1 MLPLQQAYEV
11 KESILEYI
19 RTSYNFK
26 EDAVQKAFY
35 DFIEDPNK
43 GMIKGPYVSL
53 KAPFVSAPAGYSIP
67 LDIKPGFPPYRHQVQ
82 AFDQL
87 TLQNGHK
94 PENTLI
100 TTGTGSGKT
109 ECFLFP
115 VLDYCYQHIGEKG
128 IKVII
133 LYPMNALATDQA
145 KRLAELIYK
154 NDRLRNKVTAGLFI
168 GKGTDKKEF
177 RQVMAEDGII
187 ENRDTIVNNPPDILL
202 TNFKMLDYGIMKS
215 ENCTLWEYNVA
226 KPELLKYLVLD
237 ELHTYDGAQGTDVA
251 NLLRRLKLRLGI
263 DRGSICGIG
272 TSATIG
278 DGTES
283 KQLLCDYASD
293 IFGEKFL
300 PEHVIEE
307 HRIPSS
313 ELFVDEEDETFPSV
327 GALNRLAMQ
336 ANETHDDYIR
346 RQMTLWQCDNSGD
359 KKEVA
364 IKLGKTLSSFKI
376 VRDIFR
382 ICEEDDNKIVL
393 CSTLMERIARRNPA
407 FAALSDDHRREVL
420 ESLLALIAEAKVRS
434 GSILTP
440 FMPLQVQLWV
450 RELSGIRRVVSPTP
464 QFTWKSDMQ
473 TGGDDTVA
481 LPMYYCRECG
491 ASGWIAA
498 KSEAANKFETDGNLA
513 AQRFMKRETTV
524 WLLNTKEESHIPD
537 NDSNFEIIQ
546 TKIKPDTLDFSDHLE
561 GDNLMQVIACRREEV
576 SQTSKKRSTHWC
588 PECCE
593 NADDLSIVGLGSSSL
608 SSLSMSQL
616 LSSNLDDAPEQ
627 GRKTL
632 TFTNGV
638 QDAAYLASFYMNR
651 EYRFMMR
658 ASIQKVIEVME
669 KDGEEISLSSLY
681 ERFVSYWKE
690 ACGDYRV
697 YLSRFFPYDYVGEID
712 LDKHFVFPDGT
723 YPNEF
728 RDEFNLRIFWEI
740 VTEFGL
746 MTSFGRSLERT
757 HSAATYFKK
766 EDIDKVYDLM
776 KPWLEENLIRTDK
789 EEFEHF
795 MIGFLER
802 SLVHGGIDHP
812 YLEEYRKSLRLI
824 DLNWAG
830 NNKRKHF
837 LNKRFGKRER
847 LPKLLITY
855 QDTRH
860 AATDNTFVI
869 NTGWYFTYY
878 KQCFQLAEDYAP
890 QSNEFY
896 VQLAKV
902 ATETGLFTA
911 VQGSDGENYCI
922 NPEKV
927 YLTAKVKV
935 WQCDSCQ
942 RSLITSVDDP
952 LSEGTCC
959 IGNNCAGHYEKDV
972 PVVSNYYQRIYRRE
986 KTPRIHAHEHTGLL
1000 DRGER
1005 EKVEESFKNNTRL
1018 DSYNALVA
1026 TSTLEM
1032 GIDIGDLNEE
1042 LNVSIPPTVANY
1054 LQRVGRV
1061 GRKSG
1066 AALVLDFARSDP
1078 HDLFF
1083 FEDPMEMM
1091 AGKVST
1097 PGCYLNAKDILRRH
1111 FFAYCLDS
1119 WTADN
1124 TDLHKIPSTIRQ
1136 LHPETAFV
1144 TSPDFFLNRVF
1155 RFVEEHLEELKSAFS
1170 RHYSQ
1175 QTYEEVLIP
1184 MYRLFEDGSFESQ
1197 VRTTFTKLQ
1206 MEYVN
1211 LSQKITAIFADVR
1224 QRNLAP
1230 NDEEY
1235 KELMM
1240 QKSMLHRERVA
1251 IKKKQVLEFMTDEGL
1266 LPNYAFPE
1274 TGVKLSANILDDVPK
1289 GDEGHSI
1296 PGIMEFEIVRSASAG
1311 LKDFAPGNHF
1321 YFNGYRLA
1329 VDGINTADW
1338 QSEGILVKRRFCSK
1352 CDCIETEHDG
1362 HATSCPKCGDTSFGS
1377 ESNTHLFVDLKN
1389 VKSCQHR
1396 RDAVVKD
1403 APEEREHQNYR
1414 STFHFS
1420 FPPQATTVSYSM
1432 KDIPFG
1438 IEFVKDVRILET
1450 NLGEASAND
1459 ARNITIHGQRGVP
1472 SHGFVTC
1479 RYCGKTV
1486 ADPGLVLMEQD
1497 SRKQQ
1502 QKWHYPYCKH
1512 KGKAYQQQSDD
1523 VFEEVY
1529 LSRGFQTEA
1538 IKVLLPVQQID
1549 SAATVA
1555 MFKAG
1560 LALGLKEYFQGNPQ
1574 HIQMRDYA
1582 EYNRMT
1588 DKFDNY
1594 VVMYDTIPGGTGYLA
1609 KLFDKVEFTKVLKIA
1624 LKRLSE
1630 CSCQFEGK
1638 DGCYHC
1644 VLSYENKYTRGQLSR
1659 EKAENLFRRIVDQS
1673 DNWETNN
1680 TSLGT
1685 VAGTGGIEDS
1695 ELEERFI
1702 TLMKEIS
1709 TAMGWIFETVPGF
1722 EFRYYKI
1729 TVSNASGETRTYS
1742 ILPQQQLG
1750 PAMGVEYTTRPDFLF
1765 KCIERSNN
1773 GTVLDVLEVPQI
1785 ALYLDGYTYHGAV
1798 TDHNQVRFFRDFEI
1812 RESIHRSQKY
1822 ISWTM
1827 TWADIDNYNNGEV
1840 DSMYIPETERLQ
1852 VMWNQ
1857 NQNKW
1862 KSCKN
1867 DIERFLFVL
1876 EGIDDSRFMTQTLLY
1891 LTAWSNGQT
1900 KEDWRGYLSFRHEG
1914 DAPEIIGEPYI
1925 NPLAAKN
1932 SAWCKTRIA
1941 ITGPEYRY
1949 NIRLTRVQEALDKDV
1964 WNHFWRLYNL
1974 LNLSKDELYIEELL
1988 DGPASPDIDTIMENY
2003 DSELRGMIEVLLTAH
2018 QEVNPEGGFSL
2029 LSEEGEILAESQLGV
2044 EKLKI
2049 AVDPYGEEARAT
2061 FEEYGYV
2068 ILEMDDIEKL
2078 KAIIA
2083 R

>member
-11 KESILEYI
+11 KESILEFI
-19 RTSYNFK
+19 RTSYHFK

-35 DFIEDPNK
+35 DFIENPER
-43 GMIKGPYVSL
+43 GLIKGPYISL
-53 KAPFVSAPAGYSIP
+53 KAPFVLAPKGRNIP
-67 LDIKPGFPPYRHQVQ
+67 LEIRPKFQPYRHQVQ

-87 TLQNGHK
+87 TLREGHK
-94 PENTLI
+94 AQNTLI

-109 ECFLFP
+109 ECFMFP

-145 KRLAELIYK
+145 KRLAEMIYK
-154 NDRLRNKVTAGLFI
+154 DDNLRNKVTAGLFI

-215 ENCTLWEYNVA
+215 ENSTLWEHNIA
-226 KPELLKYLVLD
+226 NPGLLKYLILD

-278 DGTES
+278 DGSES
-283 KQLLCDYASD
+283 KQLLCEYASD
-293 IFGEKFL
+293 IFGEEFL

-313 ELFVDEEDETFPSV
+313 ELFGEDEDDTFPSV

-336 ANETHDDYIR
+336 SNETHNAYIR
-346 RQMTLWQCDNSGD
+346 RQMMLWQCDDSGD
-359 KKEVA
+359 SKEVA
-364 IKLGKTLSSFKI
+364 IKLGKTLSTFKI

-382 ICEEDDNKIVL
+382 ICEEDDNGIVL
-393 CSTLMERIARRNPA
+393 CSELMERIARRNPS
-407 FAALSDDHRREVL
+407 FAALDDTHRREVL
-420 ESLLALIAEAKVRS
+420 ESLLALIAEAKVQS

-440 FMPLQVQLWV
+440 YMPLQVQLWV
-450 RELSGIRRVVSPTP
+450 RELSGIRRVVAPEP
-464 QFTWKSDMQ
+464 IFTWKSDMQ
-473 TGGDDTVA
+473 TGGDNTVA

-498 KSEAANKFETDGNLA
+498 KAEALNKFETDGASA
-513 AQRFMKRETTV
+513 AERFMKRETTV
-524 WLLNTKEESHIPD
+524 WLLNTKETAHIPD
-537 NDSNFEIIQ
+537 ADNNFQVIQ
-546 TKIKPDTLDFSDHLE
+546 TKIKTDTLDFADHLSAE
-561 GDNLMQVIACRREEV
+561 GLMDIIACRREE
-576 SQTSKKRSTHWC
+576 TSTTTRKRSTHWC

-616 LSSNLDDAPEQ
+616 LSSNLDNAPERD
-627 GRKTL
+627 RKTL

-669 KDGEEISLSSLY
+669 HEGEDITLSSLRD
-681 ERFVSYWKE
+681 RFFKYWRE
-690 ACGDYRV
+690 ECGEYRA
-697 YLSRFFPYDYVGEID
+697 YLERFFPYDYIGEID
-712 LDKHFVFPDGT
+712 LDKHFILSDGT
-723 YPNEF
+723 YPQEF
-728 RDEFNLRIFWEI
+728 MDEFDLRIFWEI
-740 VTEFGL
+740 ISEFGL

-757 HSAATYFKK
+757 HSSATYFKK
-766 EDIDKVYDLM
+766 EDIDAVYEQM
-776 KPWLEENLIRTDK
+776 APWMEENLIRAGK

-802 SLVHGGIDHP
+802 SMIHGGVDHP
-812 YLEEYRKSLRLI
+812 YLEEYRKTLGLA
-824 DLNWAG
+824 DLNWRY
-830 NNKRKHF
+830 KKKHF
-837 LNKRFGKRER
+837 LNRKFPPGRER
-847 LPKLLITY
+847 QPKLLITY
-855 QDTRH
+855 QDARH
-860 AATDNTFVI
+860 TGMDNTFAV
-869 NTGWYFTYY
+869 NTGWYYRYY
-878 KQCFQLAEDYAP
+878 KQCFPLTEDYVP

-896 VQLAKV
+896 QKLVKV
-902 ATETGLFTA
+902 ATATGLLTE
-911 VQGSDGENYCI
+911 VSGRDGENYCI

-927 YLTAKVKV
+927 HLTSKVQV
-935 WQCDSCQ
+935 WQCDTCQ
-942 RSLITSVDDP
+942 RALITSVDDS

-959 IGNNCAGHYEKDV
+959 ISNHCAGHYIKDV
-972 PVVSNYYQRIYRRE
+972 PVTSNYYQRIYRRE

-1005 EKVEESFKNNTRL
+1005 EKVEESFKGSASYR
-1018 DSYNALVA
+1018 SYNALVA

-1066 AALVLDFARSDP
+1066 AALVLDFAKGDP

-1111 FFAYCLDS
+1111 FFAYCIDS
-1119 WTADN
+1119 WTAADPEN
-1124 TDLHKIPSTIRQ
+1124 HRIPATIRQ

-1155 RFVEEHLEELKSAFS
+1155 RFVEDHLDGLKSAFS
-1170 RHYSQ
+1170 RHYSP
-1175 QTYEEVLIP
+1175 QTYEEVLVP
-1184 MYRLFEDGSFESQ
+1184 MYVQFEDGSFESQ

-1206 MEYVN
+1206 TEYVN
-1211 LSQKITAIFADVR
+1211 LSQKITAIFEDVR
-1224 QRNLAP
+1224 NRHLAST
-1230 NDEEY
+1230 DDEY
-1235 KELMM
+1235 KELMT

-1274 TGVKLSANILDDVPK
+1274 TGVKLSASILGDVPK
-1289 GDEGHSI
+1289 GDEGHSLPDI
-1296 PGIMEFEIVRSASAG
+1296 QEFEIVRSASAG

-1321 YFNGYRLA
+1321 YFNGFRLA

-1338 QSEGILVKRRFCSK
+1338 KSEGVLVKRRFCSK
-1352 CDCIETEHDG
+1352 CDCIETDHDG
-1362 HATSCPKCGDTSFGS
+1362 HATTCPKCGDASFAS

-1403 APEEREHQNYR
+1403 APEEREHQTYR
-1414 STFHFS
+1414 STFHFT
-1420 FPPQATTVSYSM
+1420 FPPQATTLSYSM

-1438 IEFVKDVRILET
+1438 IEFVKNVQILET

-1459 ARNITIHGQRGVP
+1459 ARNITIHGIRGVP

-1479 RYCGKTV
+1479 KYCGKTV
-1486 ADPGLVLMEQD
+1486 ADPGLVLLEAD
-1497 SRKQQ
+1497 ANKRRL
-1502 QKWHYPYCKH
+1502 KWHYPYCKH
-1512 KGKAYQQQSDD
+1512 KDKDYQLQPDE

-1574 HIQMRDYA
+1574 HIQMHDYA

-1630 CSCQFEGK
+1630 CTCQFEGK

-1659 EKAENLFRRIVDQS
+1659 EKAEGLFRRIVEQS

-1680 TSLGT
+1680 ASLGT

-1695 ELEERFI
+1695 ELEERFL

-1709 TAMGWIFETVPGF
+1709 LAKGWSFESIPGF
-1722 EFRYYKI
+1722 EFRYYKLSMD
-1729 TVSNASGETRTYS
+1729 TPSGEHRAYH

-1750 PAMGVEYTTRPDFLF
+1750 PAMGVEYTTKPDFLF
-1765 KCIERSNN
+1765 KCIERSHD
-1773 GTVLDVLEVPQI
+1773 GTVLDLFEIPQI
-1785 ALYLDGYTYHGAV
+1785 ALYLDGYTFHGDA
-1798 TDHNQVRFFRDFEI
+1798 TEHNQIRFFRDFEL
-1812 RESIHRSQKY
+1812 REAIHRSGKY
-1822 ISWTM
+1822 ITWTM
-1827 TWADIDNYNNGEV
+1827 TWADIDNYNNGDA
-1840 DSMYIPETERLQ
+1840 DSLFIPDNERLNAI
-1852 VMWNQ
+1852 WDNPA
-1857 NQNKW
+1857 NKW
-1862 KSCKN
+1862 KHYKN
-1867 DIERFLFVL
+1867 DVGRFIYVL
-1876 EGIDDSRFMTQTLLY
+1876 QSIDESRFNQQTLLY
-1891 LTAWSNGQT
+1891 LTAWSNGLPNL
-1900 KEDWRGYLSFRHEG
+1900 DWKGYLVFRHDYMEG
-1914 DAPEIIGEPYI
+1914 ADASNEKYVASFAP
-1925 NPLAAKN
+1925 KN
-1932 SAWCKTRIA
+1932 TVWGQTRIA
-1941 ITGPEYRY
+1941 ITGKEYHYGVKLVRQ
-1949 NIRLTRVQEALDKDV
+1949 QEPLDKDI

-1974 LNLSKDELYIEELL
+1974 LNLSKMDLYKEDEPSSGEDIE
-1988 DGPASPDIDTIMENY
+1988 TIMENY
-2003 DSELRGMIEVLLTAH
+2003 DPELREMIITLLDSNL
-2018 QEVNPEGGFSL
+2018 EINPDGGFSL
-2029 LSEEGEILAESQLGV
+2029 ISDEGEILAEAQLGV
-2044 EKLKI
+2044 KSI
-2049 AVDPYGEEARAT
+2049 RVVVDPYGEDARVKFT
-2061 FEEYGYV
+2061 ESGYTV
-2068 ILEMDDIEKL
+2068 LEIGEIEKL
-2078 KAIIA
+2078 KELIS

>member
-11 KESILEYI
+11 KEAILEYI
-19 RTSYNFK
+19 RTSYHFK

-35 DFIEDPNK
+35 DFIENPER

-53 KAPFVSAPAGYSIP
+53 KAPFVLAPKGRKIP
-67 LDIKPGFPPYRHQVQ
+67 LEIRPGFQPYRHQVQ

-87 TLQNGHK
+87 TLREGHQAQ
-94 PENTLI
+94 NTLI

-109 ECFLFP
+109 ECFMFP
-115 VLDYCYQHIGEKG
+115 ILDYCYQHIGEKG

-145 KRLAELIYK
+145 KRLAELIYR
-154 NDRLRNKVTAGLFI
+154 DERLRNKVTAGLFI

-177 RQVMAEDGII
+177 RQIMAEDGII

-215 ENCTLWEYNVA
+215 ENSTLWEHNVA
-226 KPELLKYLVLD
+226 HPGLLKYLVLD

-263 DRGSICGIG
+263 DKEMICGIG

-278 DGTES
+278 DGTDS

-313 ELFVDEEDETFPSV
+313 ELFVDEEDDTFPSV
-327 GALNRLAMQ
+327 GALNRLSMQ
-336 ANETHDDYIR
+336 ATETHDAYIH
-346 RQMTLWQCDNSGD
+346 RQMTLWQCDSSGSTE
-359 KKEVA
+359 EVA
-364 IKLGKTLSSFKI
+364 IKLGKALASFKI

-382 ICEEDDNKIVL
+382 ICEDDDNHIVL
-393 CSTLMERIARRNPA
+393 CSELMVRIARRNPA
-407 FAALSDDHRREVL
+407 FAALDEQHRREVL
-420 ESLLALIAEAKVRS
+420 ESLIALIAEAKVQS
-434 GSILTP
+434 GTILTP

-450 RELSGIRRVVSPTP
+450 RELSGIRRIVAPTP
-464 QFTWKSDMQ
+464 QFTWKNDMQ
-473 TGGDDTVA
+473 TGGDNTVA

-498 KSEAANKFETDGNLA
+498 KAETLNKFENDGNLA
-513 AQRFMKRETTV
+513 AQRFMRRETSV
-524 WLLNTKEESHIPD
+524 WLLNTNETTHLPD
-537 NDSNFEIIQ
+537 KDDNFEVIQ
-546 TKIKPDTLDFSDHLE
+546 TRIKPDTLDFANHIE
-561 GDNLMQVIACRREEV
+561 GDELMKIIACRREE
-576 SQTSKKRSTHWC
+576 TSRSTRKRSTHWC

-616 LSSNLDDAPEQ
+616 LSSNLDDAPEP

-669 KDGEEISLSSLY
+669 KEGKDITLLSLY
-681 ERFVSYWKE
+681 ERFVQYWRDE
-690 ACGDYRV
+690 CGEYRA
-697 YLSRFFPYDYVGEID
+697 YLDRFFPYDYMGEIN
-712 LDKHFVFPDGT
+712 LDKHFILPDGT
-723 YPNEF
+723 YPWEF
-728 RDEFNLRIFWEI
+728 MDEFDLRIYWEI
-740 VTEFGL
+740 VSEFGL

-757 HSAATYFKK
+757 HSAATFFKK
-766 EDIDKVYDLM
+766 EDIDAVYELM
-776 KPWLEENLIRTDK
+776 APWMDENLIRASK

-795 MIGFLER
+795 MIGFLEH
-802 SLVHGGIDHP
+802 SLVHGGVDHP
-812 YLEEYRKSLRLI
+812 YLEEFRKTLNLH
-824 DLNWAG
+824 DLNWRY
-830 NNKRKHF
+830 NKRHY
-837 LNKRFGKRER
+837 LNRRFGGYER
-847 LPKLLITY
+847 LPKVLITY
-855 QDTRH
+855 KDTRH
-860 AATDNTFVI
+860 AATDNTYAEK
-869 NTGWYFTYY
+869 TGWYFTYY
-878 KQCFQLAEDYAP
+878 KQCFPMAEDYVD

-896 VQLAKV
+896 QKLAKA
-902 ATETGLFTA
+902 ATQAGLFTE
-911 VQGSDGENYCI
+911 VQGRDGENYCI
-922 NPEKV
+922 NPDKIH
-927 YLTAKVKV
+927 LTAKVKV
-935 WQCDSCQ
+935 WQCNSCQ
-942 RSLITSVDDP
+942 RALITSVDDP
-952 LSEGTCC
+952 LSEGASC
-959 IGNNCAGHYEKDV
+959 IGNNCSGHYEKDV
-972 PVVSNYYQRIYRRE
+972 PVESNYYQRIYRRE

-1005 EKVEESFKNNTRL
+1005 EKVEQSFKDNSTRN
-1018 DSYNALVA
+1018 SYNALVA

-1119 WTADN
+1119 WTAAN
-1124 TDLHKIPSTIRQ
+1124 PEMHKIPSTIRQ
-1136 LHPETAFV
+1136 LKPETAFV

-1155 RFVEEHLEELKSAFS
+1155 SFVQEHIEDLKSSFS

-1184 MYRLFEDGSFESQ
+1184 MYALFEDGSFESQ
-1197 VRTTFTKLQ
+1197 VRTIFTKLQ
-1206 MEYVN
+1206 TEYVS
-1211 LSQKITAIFADVR
+1211 LSQKISAIFDDIR
-1224 QRNLAP
+1224 QRHLAS

-1274 TGVKLSANILDDVPK
+1274 TGVKLSASILDDVPK
-1289 GDEGHSI
+1289 GDEHSI
-1296 PGIMEFEIVRSASAG
+1296 AGINQFEIVRSASAG

-1321 YFNGYRLA
+1321 YFDGYRLA

-1338 QSEGILVKRRFCSK
+1338 KSEGILVKRRFCSK
-1352 CDCIETEHDG
+1352 CDCIETDHDG
-1362 HATSCPKCGDTSFGS
+1362 HASSCPKCGDSSFGS

-1414 STFHFS
+1414 STFHFT
-1420 FPPQATTVSYSM
+1420 FPAQATTLSYSM

-1438 IEFVKDVRILET
+1438 IEFVKNVQILET
-1450 NLGEASAND
+1450 NLGDADSND
-1459 ARNITIHGQRGVP
+1459 ARNISIHGQKGVP

-1479 RYCGKTV
+1479 KYCGKTV
-1486 ADPGLVLMEQD
+1486 ADPGLVLLD
-1497 SRKQQ
+1497 SDAGRQL

-1512 KGKAYQQQSDD
+1512 KDKAYQQRPNE
-1523 VFEEVY
+1523 VFEEVF

-1630 CSCQFEGK
+1630 CTCQFEGK

-1659 EKAENLFRRIVDQS
+1659 EKAEALFRRIVEQS

-1685 VAGTGGIEDS
+1685 VAGSGGIEDS
-1695 ELEERFI
+1695 ELEERFV
-1702 TLMKEIS
+1702 TLLKEICH
-1709 TAMGWIFETVPGF
+1709 AKGWSFETIPGF

-1729 TVSNASGETRTYS
+1729 KITSDSGEARTYS

-1750 PAMGVEYTTRPDFLF
+1750 PAMGVEYTTKPDFLF
-1765 KCIERSNN
+1765 KCTEREHN
-1773 GTVLDVLEVPQI
+1773 GTILEAAEIPQI
-1785 ALYLDGYTYHGAV
+1785 ALYLDGYTFHGAV
-1798 TDHNQVRFFRDFEI
+1798 TDHNQVRFFRDFEL
-1812 RESIHRSQKY
+1812 RDAIHRSGKY
-1822 ISWTM
+1822 ITWTM
-1827 TWADIDNYNNGEV
+1827 TWADIDNYNNSDA
-1840 DSMYIPETERLQ
+1840 DSMFIPSGERLDAI
-1852 VMWNQ
+1852 WN
-1857 NQNKW
+1857 NPGNKF
-1862 KSCKN
+1862 KNCKN
-1867 DIERFLFVL
+1867 DIERFLYVL
-1876 EGIDDSRFMTQTLLY
+1876 QELDDKRLKQPSLLY
-1891 LTAWSNGQT
+1891 LTAWTDG
-1900 KEDWRGYLSFRHEG
+1900 KMYGDWKGYLAFRQNYTESPE
-1914 DAPEIIGEPYI
+1914 DAADKY
-1925 NPLAAKN
+1925 LASLAPKN
-1932 SAWCKTRIA
+1932 SIWCQTRIA
-1941 ITGPEYRY
+1941 ITGQDFRY
-1949 NIRLTRVQEALDKDV
+1949 SVKNLPQKEALDKDI

-1974 LNLSKDELYIEELL
+1974 LNLSKGELYIEDMD
-1988 DGPASPDIDTIMENY
+1988 DGLGPNIHTIMKNY
-2003 DSELRGMIEVLLTAH
+2003 DPELKDMIEALLAANV
-2018 QEVNPEGGFSL
+2018 EVNPDGGFSL
-2029 LSEEGEILAESQLGV
+2029 TSEEGEILAEAQLGV
-2044 EKLKI
+2044 VSMKLAI
-2049 AVDPYGEEARAT
+2049 DPYGEESRAA
-2061 FEEYGYV
+2061 FENAGYV
-2068 ILEMDDIEKL
+2068 VLEIDEIEKL
-2078 KAIIA
+2078 KELLAQ
-2083 R
+2083 